1 MTKKIR
7 NKPILLTFSV
17 FERSVRNGDI
27 NKWMKCMHFFL
38 TVRKPSVKASRQSFR
53 KRQEST
59 RSSSRAT
66 PSTPLSRENNHS
78 SSNSDKGLHLSTMNH
93 HVHFSFT
100 QSRFSPPPPISLSLS
115 LSILP
120 LLPWSGALDLS
131 LAPFTRVGFPGP
143 LLCGLW
149 LATSPCLSAW
159 CFRWSAWAWC
169 LDYILQTPITCPL
182 SNLSRACGLTWWKW
196 INKKLELRWNE
207 SCFFLWIV
215 SIVNIV

>member
-1 MTKKIR
+1 
-7 NKPILLTFSV
+7 
-17 FERSVRNGDI
+17 
-27 NKWMKCMHFFL
+27 MHFFL

-115 LSILP
+115 ILP

-131 LAPFTRVGFPGP
+131 FAPFTRVGFPGP

-149 LATSPCLSAW
+149 LVTSPCLSAW

-207 SCFFLWIV
+207 SCFFYGLCPL
-215 SIVNIV
+215 